1 MSPPQQ
7 LRHPG
12 RRVEFFL
19 YSLYVNF
26 TDFFLDVGV
35 VSVEQSPKVQQT
47 SPKVSSI
54 QKTPEEKLNQ
64 SIAEESPVQ
73 IVKEI
78 TTPTTESSG
87 KSTKKRTH
95 SKTETI
101 PPAPPVAV
109 DASTPLNKQ
118 SSVEECKI
126 EEDAEEESKSTDTS
140 DDLTLSAIEKQSS
153 STKPKS
159 SEEKQIKKRNRKG
172 GPSRKSLASKNRS
185 KCLCVGC
192 FHVKS
197 FHFFY
202 VLIKRSFALVVIE
215 TVFSI
220 HIVNSLNTTSFTK
233 ANKLL
238 PVAS

>member
-1 MSPPQQ
+1 M
-7 LRHPG
+7 
-12 RRVEFFL
+12 
-19 YSLYVNF
+19 
-26 TDFFLDVGV
+26 
-35 VSVEQSPKVQQT
+35 
-47 SPKVSSI
+47 
-54 QKTPEEKLNQ
+54 
-64 SIAEESPVQ
+64 Q

-185 KCLCVGC
+185 KFVCWLFPCEKFSFFLRAYQKIICTCSNRNC
-192 FHVKS
+192 F
-197 FHFFY
+197 FH
-202 VLIKRSFALVVIE
+202 
-215 TVFSI
+215 T
-220 HIVNSLNTTSFTK
+220 HCNSLNTTSFTK